1 MRGRSARPRYN
12 FAFPVRQLSQA
23 ASALPAFAGAA
34 VQAPSLM
41 QIVNISAYK
50 FVSLDDIET
59 LRPAMRERCEAA
71 GLKGTILLAPEGIN
85 MFLAGPREAIDGFM
99 AWLHADARFADIA
112 PKESLSENQ
121 PFKRMLVRAKKE
133 IITMKMPLIRPEE
146 GRAPSV
152 RPVDLKRWLDQGH
165 DDEGR
170 PVVMLDTRNDF
181 EVAVG
186 TFEDAVEYDIA
197 KFSEFPEAV
206 AAHRAELEGK
216 TVVSFCTGGIRCE
229 KAAIHMQEVGVERVY
244 QLEGGI
250 LKYFEEV
257 GGSHYRG
264 DCFVFDYRTALNPNL
279 EPAGPKQCF
288 ACRAVVTPEEQ
299 QSPHYVIGKSCPHCI
314 GTKQAAA

>member
-1 MRGRSARPRYN
+1 
-12 FAFPVRQLSQA
+12 
-23 ASALPAFAGAA
+23 
-34 VQAPSLM
+34 
-41 QIVNISAYK
+41 
-50 FVSLDDIET
+50 
-59 LRPAMRERCEAA
+59 
-71 GLKGTILLAPEGIN
+71 
-85 MFLAGPREAIDGFM
+85 
-99 AWLHADARFADIA
+99 
-112 PKESLSENQ
+112 
-121 PFKRMLVRAKKE
+121 MLVRAKKE
-133 IITMKMPLIRPEE
+133 IITMKMPLIRPED

-186 TFEDAVEYDIA
+186 TFDDAVEYDIA

-206 AAHRAELEGK
+206 AAHKAELEGK

-279 EPAGPKQCF
+279 EPAGPRQCF

-299 QSPHYVIGKSCPHCI
+299 QSPHYVIGTSCPHCI

>member
-1 MRGRSARPRYN
+1 
-12 FAFPVRQLSQA
+12 
-23 ASALPAFAGAA
+23 
-34 VQAPSLM
+34 M

-50 FVSLDDIET
+50 FVSIDDIET
-59 LRPAMRERCEAA
+59 LRPEMRARCEPA

-85 MFLAGPREAIDGFM
+85 MFLAGPREVIDGFM
-99 AWLHADARFADIA
+99 AWLHADPRFADIA
-112 PKESLSENQ
+112 PKESLSDNQ

-152 RPVDLKRWLDQGH
+152 RPADLKRWLDQGH
-165 DDEGR
+165 DDAGR
-170 PVVMLDTRNDF
+170 PVVMLDTRNGF
-181 EVAVG
+181 EVDVG
-186 TFEDAVEYDIA
+186 TFDNAVAYGIT
-197 KFSEFPEAV
+197 KFSEFPGLV
-206 AAHRAELEGK
+206 AEHKAEFEGK

-229 KAAIHMQEVGVERVY
+229 KAAIHMQEVGIEHVY

-288 ACRAVVTPEEQ
+288 ACRAVVTAEEQ
-299 QSPHYVIGKSCPHCI
+299 QSPHYVVGKSCPHCV
-314 GTKQAAA
+314 GGNSQAAA

>member
-1 MRGRSARPRYN
+1 
-12 FAFPVRQLSQA
+12 
-23 ASALPAFAGAA
+23 
-34 VQAPSLM
+34 M

-59 LRPAMRERCEAA
+59 LRPEMRARCDALD
-71 GLKGTILLAPEGIN
+71 LKGTILLAPEGIN

-112 PKESLSENQ
+112 PKESLSETQ
-121 PFKRMLVRAKKE
+121 PFKRMLVRQKKE

-146 GRAPSV
+146 GRAPFV

-165 DDEGR
+165 DDAGR

-186 TFEDAVEYDIA
+186 TFDDAVDYDIG
-197 KFSEFPEAV
+197 KFSDFPPAV
-206 AAHRAELEGK
+206 AAHKAEFEGK

-229 KAAIHMQEVGVERVY
+229 KAAIHMQEAGIEHVY

-250 LKYFEEV
+250 LKYFEKV
-257 GGSHYRG
+257 GGAHYKG

-299 QSPHYVIGKSCPHCI
+299 QSPHYVVGTSCPHCVE
-314 GTKQAAA
+314 KQAAA

>member
-1 MRGRSARPRYN
+1 
-12 FAFPVRQLSQA
+12 
-23 ASALPAFAGAA
+23 
-34 VQAPSLM
+34 M

-50 FVSLDDIET
+50 FVSLNDIET
-59 LRPAMRERCEAA
+59 LRPEMRSRCEDL

-85 MFLAGPREAIDGFM
+85 MFLAGAREAIDGFM

-133 IITMKMPLIRPEE
+133 IITMKRPLIRPEE

-186 TFEDAVEYDIA
+186 TFDTVMEYNLT

-206 AAHRAELEGK
+206 EAHKADFEGK

-229 KAAIHMQEVGVERVY
+229 KAAIHMQEVGIDHVY

-279 EPAGPKQCF
+279 EPAGPRQCF

-299 QSPHYVIGKSCPHCI
+299 QSPHYVVGTSCPHCI
-314 GTKQAAA
+314 GQRGQAAAA

>member
-1 MRGRSARPRYN
+1 
-12 FAFPVRQLSQA
+12 
-23 ASALPAFAGAA
+23 
-34 VQAPSLM
+34 
-41 QIVNISAYK
+41 
-50 FVSLDDIET
+50 
-59 LRPAMRERCEAA
+59 
-71 GLKGTILLAPEGIN
+71 
-85 MFLAGPREAIDGFM
+85 
-99 AWLHADARFADIA
+99 
-112 PKESLSENQ
+112 
-121 PFKRMLVRAKKE
+121 
-133 IITMKMPLIRPEE
+133 
-146 GRAPSV
+146 
-152 RPVDLKRWLDQGH
+152 
-165 DDEGR
+165 
-170 PVVMLDTRNDF
+170 MLDTRNDF

-206 AAHRAELEGK
+206 AAHKAELEGK

-288 ACRAVVTPEEQ
+288 ACRAVVTPQEQ
-299 QSPHYVIGKSCPHCI
+299 QSPHYVVGKSCPHCI
-314 GTKQAAA
+314 GSKDQAAA

>member
-1 MRGRSARPRYN
+1 M
-12 FAFPVRQLSQA
+12 QA
-23 ASALPAFAGAA
+23 
-34 VQAPSLM
+34 QSLM

-50 FVSLDDIET
+50 FVSLDDIEA

-85 MFLAGPREAIDGFM
+85 MFLAGPRAAIDGFM

-112 PKESLSENQ
+112 PKESLSEHQ

-133 IITMKMPLIRPEE
+133 IITMKMPLIRPEA

-152 RPVDLKRWLDQGH
+152 RPADLKRWLDQGH

-186 TFEDAVEYDIA
+186 TFEAAVEYDIA

-206 AAHRAELEGK
+206 GAHKAELEGK

-288 ACRAVVTPEEQ
+288 ACRAVVTPEQQ
-299 QSPHYVIGKSCPHCI
+299 QSPHYVVGTSCPHCI
-314 GTKQAAA
+314 GSKDQAAA

>member
-1 MRGRSARPRYN
+1 
-12 FAFPVRQLSQA
+12 
-23 ASALPAFAGAA
+23 
-34 VQAPSLM
+34 M

-50 FVSLDDIET
+50 FVTLEDIET

-85 MFLAGPREAIDGFM
+85 LFLAGTRGQIDGFM

-133 IITMKMPLIRPEE
+133 IITMKMPLIRPEA

-186 TFEDAVEYDIA
+186 TFDGAVEYNIS
-197 KFSEFPEAV
+197 KFSEFPPAV
-206 AAHRAELEGK
+206 AENRAALDGK

-229 KAAIHMQEVGVERVY
+229 KAAIHMQEVGIERVY

-257 GGSHYRG
+257 GGSHYHG

-279 EPAGPKQCF
+279 EPAGPVQCF

-299 QSPHYVIGKSCPHCI
+299 QHPKYVVGQSCPHCAD
-314 GTKQAAA
+314 TAAAVAAA

>member
-1 MRGRSARPRYN
+1 
-12 FAFPVRQLSQA
+12 
-23 ASALPAFAGAA
+23 
-34 VQAPSLM
+34 M

-50 FVSLDDIET
+50 FVSIDDIEP
-59 LRPAMRERCEAA
+59 LRSEMRARCEALS
-71 GLKGTILLAPEGIN
+71 LKGTILLAPEGIN

-99 AWLHADARFADIA
+99 TWLHADARFADIA
-112 PKESLSENQ
+112 PKESLSEDQ

-133 IITMKMPLIRPEE
+133 IITMKMPLIRPEA

-152 RPVDLKRWLDQGH
+152 SPVDLKRWLDQGH
-165 DDEGR
+165 DDAGR
-170 PVVMLDTRNDF
+170 PVVMLDTRNAF

-186 TFEDAVEYDIA
+186 TFEAAVEYDIA
-197 KFSEFPEAV
+197 KFSDFPPAV
-206 AAHRAELEGK
+206 AEHRADFEGK

-229 KAAIHMQEVGVERVY
+229 KAAIHMQEVGIENVY

-279 EPAGPKQCF
+279 EPSGPVQCF
-288 ACRAVVTPEEQ
+288 ACRAVVTAEQ
-299 QSPHYVIGKSCPHCI
+299 QQDPAYVVGKSCPQCAPVA
-314 GTKQAAA
+314 TAAA

>member
-1 MRGRSARPRYN
+1 MSGRSARSRYN
-12 FAFPVRQLSQA
+12 FAFPIRQLSQA
-23 ASALPAFAGAA
+23 ANALPALPGAA

-99 AWLHADARFADIA
+99 VWLHADARFADIA

-133 IITMKMPLIRPEE
+133 IITMKMPLIRPED

-186 TFEDAVEYDIA
+186 TFADAVEYDIA

-206 AAHRAELEGK
+206 AAHKAELEGK